1 MIKGTFLGLSG
12 TIFSAE
18 NDGGN
23 SPGHSLWELL
33 VDRQRRKINGDI
45 KPAHVW
51 LQTNQSGRDVA
62 GFMFGHVRAC
72 ASIIFTFWKSA
83 ILTQQCSLLS
93 IEYYLSSFCFLFE
106 NCKVRLFWCSFDT
119 KYKYLDKFNLR
130 ALFFLKQTNRLGN
143 HGLISWLPLVP
154 HNKNK
159 MSVTSKWP

>member
-1 MIKGTFLGLSG
+1 MTLWDVIYKFKKNQAESLIKKNVENDDLKGRFLDSRVRF
-12 TIFSAE
+12 FSAE

-51 LQTNQSGRDVA
+51 LQTNQSSRDFA

-83 ILTQQCSLLS
+83 IRTQECSLLN
-93 IEYYLSSFCFLFE
+93 CFQL
-106 NCKVRLFWCSFDT
+106 N
-119 KYKYLDKFNLR
+119 
-130 ALFFLKQTNRLGN
+130 
-143 HGLISWLPLVP
+143 
-154 HNKNK
+154 
-159 MSVTSKWP
+159 MS